1 MVIFKKF
8 EKYGLGQKLPRGK
21 MYGKA
26 KRGFCSTVFSL
37 LLFFSSQFSQTA
49 LRNKFISSFM
59 HKVLSY
65 LQHIAHFNKTK
76 NKGGV
81 IPQNNN

>member
-1 MVIFKKF
+1 MDWVKSYLE
-8 EKYGLGQKLPRGK
+8 EKCMARLKEAFAALSFLCY
-21 MYGKA
+21 
-26 KRGFCSTVFSL
+26 C
-37 LLFFSSQFSQTA
+37 FFSSQFSQTA